1 MNIVQIAA
9 HEDSNCFGEYNTGD
23 PLCAKHCVLR
33 LRCAIEQDQNIRTEI
48 IEELIGSDIEI
59 GKMQ

>member
-9 HEDSNCFGEYNTGD
+9 NDDSNCFGEYNTND
-23 PLCAKHCVLR
+23 PLCVKHCVLR

-48 IEELIGSDIEI
+48 IEELIGSDSEM

>member
-1 MNIVQIAA
+1 MNIVQIAVNG
-9 HEDSNCFGEYNTGD
+9 DSNCFGGYNTSD
-23 PLCAKHCVLR
+23 PLCVKHCVLR

-48 IEELIGSDIEI
+48 IEELIDSDNEL

>member
-9 HEDSNCFGEYNTGD
+9 NDDSDCFGQYNNGN

-48 IEELIGSDIEI
+48 IEELIGSDSEL
-59 GKMQ
+59 GRMQ

>member
-1 MNIVQIAA
+1 MNIVQIATN
-9 HEDSNCFGEYNTGD
+9 DNSNCFGEYNTSD
-23 PLCAKHCVLR
+23 PLCAKHCILR

-48 IEELIGSDIEI
+48 IEELIGSDSEL

>member
-9 HEDSNCFGEYNTGD
+9 NEDSNCFGAYNTSD
-23 PLCAKHCVLR
+23 PLCVKHCVLR

-48 IEELIGSDIEI
+48 IEELIGSDSEL